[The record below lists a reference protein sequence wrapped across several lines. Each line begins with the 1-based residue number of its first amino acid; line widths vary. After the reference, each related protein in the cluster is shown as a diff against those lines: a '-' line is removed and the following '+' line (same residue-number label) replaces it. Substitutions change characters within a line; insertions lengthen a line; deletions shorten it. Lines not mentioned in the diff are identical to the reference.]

1 MRSAAAALIV
11 IAGNAVAHPGHGAP
25 GEHFHAW
32 GIEHALLLLAFLFF
46 LVIALRRKD

>member
-25 GEHFHAW
+25 EAHVHAW

-46 LVIALRRKD
+46 LFIAVRRKD